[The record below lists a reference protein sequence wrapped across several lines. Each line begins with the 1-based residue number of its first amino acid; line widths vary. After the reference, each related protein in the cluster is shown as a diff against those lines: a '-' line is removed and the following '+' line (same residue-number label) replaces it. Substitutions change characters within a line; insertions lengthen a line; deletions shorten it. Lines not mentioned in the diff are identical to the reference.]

1 MPHKAVTD
9 YLGHPCKFT
18 EAKEYFSPPF
28 EAAQTLEKRQIKRM
42 VSAMLLELNARI
54 NHSHNASEAICKLA
68 ESVDHDDGQLHAL
81 LVMLSEHE
89 LSIANNFFDLAGYVL
104 AGLDDGPAVVAGR
117 LEP

>member
-18 EAKEYFSPPF
+18 EAKEYFSPQF

-54 NHSHNASEAICKLA
+54 NHSHNASEAICKMA
-68 ESVDHDDGQLHAL
+68 ESVDHDVQLHAL

-104 AGLDDGPAVVAGR
+104 AGLDDGPAVVAGGAV
-117 LEP
+117 P